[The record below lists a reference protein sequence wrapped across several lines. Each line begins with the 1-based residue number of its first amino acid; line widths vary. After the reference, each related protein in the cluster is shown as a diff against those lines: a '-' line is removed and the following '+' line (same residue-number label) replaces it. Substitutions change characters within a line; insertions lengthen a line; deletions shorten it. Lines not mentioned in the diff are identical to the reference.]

1 MADIQRADVATIIQ
15 EAYSHVL
22 LDSVVAASS
31 VLQAFPTV
39 NMGSKL
45 THLPVLATLPN
56 AAWVTESSTDPL
68 AIKPTDK
75 VTWKDQTLS
84 AEEVAVIIPVHENVL
99 DDATVDVITEITQR
113 GGEAIGAALDAAV
126 LFGTNKPASWVSQ
139 DLHSAAHGATQYV
152 ANVTGAANTADLVGA
167 VVQAARFLAARGMQ
181 PDTLIAPLTFRYDII
196 NIRDSMGAPIF
207 RDEQFQGFNT
217 IFNRNGAWQPTQA
230 SLFVC
235 DSSRVRIGIRTDI
248 RVKLLDQA
256 TLTVGGTTV
265 NLAERDMIGIRLLA
279 RYAYVLGTSTTRL
292 GLNNIPVA
300 AVVPPGGS

>member
-22 LDSVVAASS
+22 LDSAVASSS

-39 NMGSKL
+39 TMGSKL
-45 THLPVLATLPN
+45 THLPVLATVPN
-56 AAWVTESSTDPL
+56 AGWVTESSTDP
-68 AIKPTDK
+68 AAVKPTDK

-126 LFGTNKPASWVSQ
+126 LFGTSKPASWTSL
-139 DLHSAAHGATQYV
+139 DLHAAAHGASQYV
-152 ANVTGAANTADLVGA
+152 ADVTGAANPADLVGC
-167 VVQAARFLAARGMQ
+167 VTQAARFLAARGLV
-181 PDTLIAPLTFRYDII
+181 PDTLIAPLTFRYDVI

-207 RDEQFQGFNT
+207 RDEQFSGFKT
-217 IFNRNGAWQPTQA
+217 VFNRNGAWVPTSA
-230 SLFVC
+230 SLLVC
-235 DSSRVRIGIRTDI
+235 DSSRIRIGIRTDI

-256 TLTVGGTTV
+256 TVNGI
-265 NLAERDMIGIRLLA
+265 NLAERDMIGVRMLA
-279 RYAYVLGTSTTRL
+279 RYAYVLGTGTTRL
-292 GLNNIPVA
+292 GANSVPVA
-300 AVVPPGGS
+300 AVVPAGGS